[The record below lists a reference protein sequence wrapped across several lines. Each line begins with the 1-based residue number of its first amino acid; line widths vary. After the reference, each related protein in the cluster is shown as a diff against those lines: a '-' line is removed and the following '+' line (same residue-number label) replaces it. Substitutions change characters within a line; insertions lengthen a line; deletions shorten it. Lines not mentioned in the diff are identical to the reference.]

1 MSILNRFKNSLGSPS
16 KFENWLLISS
26 IIKTWLLFASKYDDN
41 LLLSI
46 WTNLD
51 ALPVK
56 AIIDS
61 LLVVLYSKST
71 AVA

>member
-1 MSILNRFKNSLGSPS
+1 M
-16 KFENWLLISS
+16 SS